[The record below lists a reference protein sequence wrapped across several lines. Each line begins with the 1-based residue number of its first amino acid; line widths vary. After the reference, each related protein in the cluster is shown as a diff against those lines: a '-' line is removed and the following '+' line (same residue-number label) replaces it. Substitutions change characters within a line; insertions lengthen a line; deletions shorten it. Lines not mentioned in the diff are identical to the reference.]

1 MKYVALAAINAPV
14 DGQVVRLVVGQEF
27 ESLTVPVDLLRAGYV
42 RPVEVRPV
50 EVRTAE
56 DVAAV
61 ERVTAV
67 TPKRRKK

>member
-42 RPVEVRPV
+42 RPVEVR
-50 EVRTAE
+50 TAE

>member
-14 DGQVVRLVVGQEF
+14 DGQVVRLAVGQEF
-27 ESLTVPVDLLRAGYV
+27 EALTAPVDLLRAGY
-42 RPVEVRPV
+42 VRPV

-61 ERVTAV
+61 ERATAV
-67 TPKRRKK
+67 AAKRRKK

>member
-1 MKYVALAAINAPV
+1 MRYVALAAINAPV
-14 DGQVVRLVVGQEF
+14 DGQVVRLAVGQEF
-27 ESLTVPVDLLRAGYV
+27 EALTAPVDLLRAGY
-42 RPVEVRPV
+42 VRPV

-67 TPKRRKK
+67 APKRRKK

>member
-14 DGQVVRLVVGQEF
+14 DGQVVRLAVGQEF
-27 ESLTVPVDLLRAGYV
+27 ESLTVPVDLLRAGY
-42 RPVEVRPV
+42 VRPV